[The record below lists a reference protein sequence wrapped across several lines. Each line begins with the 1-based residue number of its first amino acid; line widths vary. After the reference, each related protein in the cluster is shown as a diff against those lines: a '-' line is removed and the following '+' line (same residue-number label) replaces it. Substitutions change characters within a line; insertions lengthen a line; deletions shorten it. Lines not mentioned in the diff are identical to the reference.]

1 MVPQHVARYL
11 LLKFNSEEL
20 NIEDLAKM
28 SMRISCGALY
38 LLLLLLPQLS
48 LATTHPDDA
57 VAIRDFYFS
66 TNGATW
72 REGFRWIDSTKDPCD
87 DFELFQGLKCS
98 GNLGEPNRR
107 VTSITLS
114 FLLISG
120 SLRDT
125 FGLMTH
131 LTEVFLSS
139 NSIGGQLPHSMCN
152 MTLLTTLN
160 LWNNR
165 FVGAIPPCIGN
176 ATSLVRLD
184 LRNNGFTGSIP
195 PSMQKMSNLAD
206 LYLSSNKLS
215 GPIPEFLGSMASLRV
230 LYLSYNLF
238 AGPIPT
244 TLNNKK
250 CGPTAFTWL
259 DLRSNKGINGT
270 TPAVATYMQAI

>member
-1 MVPQHVARYL
+1 MQTHILCGFICL
-11 LLKFNSEEL
+11 LLVMLPN
-20 NIEDLAKM
+20 LAV
-28 SMRISCGALY
+28 AF
-38 LLLLLLPQLS
+38 
-48 LATTHPDDA
+48 THPDDA
-57 VAIRDFYFS
+57 LAVREFYYS
-66 TNGATW
+66 TNGAAW
-72 REGFRWIDSTKDPCD
+72 REGFRWIEPSKDPCD

-98 GNLGEPNRR
+98 GNLGEANRR

-120 SLRDT
+120 ALRET
-125 FGLMTH
+125 FGLMTQ

-139 NSIGGQLPHSMCN
+139 NSIGGELPRSICN

-160 LWNNR
+160 LWNNK

-176 ATSLVRLD
+176 ASSLVRLD

-195 PSMQKMSNLAD
+195 ESMRQMHNLAD

-215 GPIPEFLGSMASLRV
+215 GPIPDFLGDMASLRV

-238 AGPIPT
+238 AGPIPS
-244 TLNNKK
+244 TLNSKR

-270 TPAVATYMQAI
+270 TPAVATFMQAI

>member
-1 MVPQHVARYL
+1 MHMRWAAVCL
-11 LLKFNSEEL
+11 LLV
-20 NIEDLAKM
+20 
-28 SMRISCGALY
+28 
-38 LLLLLLPQLS
+38 LLPQVS
-48 LATTHPDDA
+48 IAVTHPDDA
-57 VAIRDFYFS
+57 LAVRDFYFS
-66 TNGATW
+66 ANGASW

-120 SLRDT
+120 TLLET

-139 NSIGGQLPHSMCN
+139 NLIGGQLPLSMCN
-152 MTLLTTLN
+152 MTRLTTLN
-160 LWNNR
+160 LWNNKL
-165 FVGAIPPCIGN
+165 VGVIPPCIGN
-176 ATSLVRLD
+176 ASSLVRLD

-195 PSMQKMSNLAD
+195 PSLQNMRNLAD

-215 GPIPEFLGSMASLRV
+215 GPIPSFLGDMASLRV
-230 LYLSYNLF
+230 LYLSYNF
-238 AGPIPT
+238 FSGPIPT

-259 DLRSNKGINGT
+259 DLRSNKGVNGT

>member
-1 MVPQHVARYL
+1 MPPMRLRCCFVCL
-11 LLKFNSEEL
+11 LLV
-20 NIEDLAKM
+20 
-28 SMRISCGALY
+28 
-38 LLLLLLPQLS
+38 LLPHLS
-48 LATTHPDDA
+48 VSVTQADDA
-57 VAIRDFYFS
+57 LAIRNFYTS
-66 TNGATW
+66 TNGASW
-72 REGFRWIDSTKDPCD
+72 REGFRWIDPSKDPCD

-98 GNLGEPNRR
+98 GNLGDPNRR

-120 SLRDT
+120 TLMET

-131 LTEVFLSS
+131 LTEIFLSS
-139 NSIGGQLPHSMCN
+139 NAIGGQLPLSLCN
-152 MTLLTTLN
+152 MTMLTTLN
-160 LWNNR
+160 LWNNK
-165 FVGAIPPCIGN
+165 FVGPIPPCIGN

-184 LRNNGFTGSIP
+184 LRNNGLSGGIP
-195 PSMQKMSNLAD
+195 PSMQQMRNLAD

-215 GPIPEFLGSMASLRV
+215 GPIPSFLGNMASLRV
-230 LYLSYNLF
+230 LYLSYNFF
-238 AGPIPT
+238 AGAIPD

>member
-125 FGLMTH
+125 FGLMT
-131 LTEVFLSS
+131 
-139 NSIGGQLPHSMCN
+139 G
-152 MTLLTTLN
+152 
-160 LWNNR
+160 
-165 FVGAIPPCIGN
+165 
-176 ATSLVRLD
+176 
-184 LRNNGFTGSIP
+184 
-195 PSMQKMSNLAD
+195 
-206 LYLSSNKLS
+206 
-215 GPIPEFLGSMASLRV
+215 
-230 LYLSYNLF
+230 
-238 AGPIPT
+238 
-244 TLNNKK
+244 
-250 CGPTAFTWL
+250 
-259 DLRSNKGINGT
+259 
-270 TPAVATYMQAI
+270 

>member
-1 MVPQHVARYL
+1 LLVA
-11 LLKFNSEEL
+11 
-20 NIEDLAKM
+20 
-28 SMRISCGALY
+28 
-38 LLLLLLPQLS
+38 LLPRVS
-48 LATTHPDDA
+48 LAITHPDDA
-57 VAIRDFYFS
+57 LAIRDFYRS
-66 TNGATW
+66 TNGGAW
-72 REGFRWIDSTKDPCD
+72 REGFRWIDASKDPCD

-98 GNLGEPNRR
+98 GNLGEPSRR

-120 SLRDT
+120 TLLET

-139 NSIGGQLPHSMCN
+139 NLIGGQLPLSLCN

-160 LWNNR
+160 FWNNK

-184 LRNNGFTGSIP
+184 LRNNGFTGGIP
-195 PSMQKMSNLAD
+195 PSMEQMHNLAD

-215 GPIPEFLGSMASLRV
+215 GPIPDFLGRMASLRV
-230 LYLSYNLF
+230 LYLSYNFF
-238 AGPIPT
+238 AGPIPN
-244 TLNNKK
+244 TLNDKK

-270 TPAVATYMQAI
+270 TPAVATFLQAI